1 MVETFDIWREVEF
14 RDGVAEIPAYLADLM
29 AGFPTHTMTK
39 QEAIDAANKE
49 MMHRTVSAAY
59 DGVIKEHFGGS
70 R

>member
-1 MVETFDIWREVEF
+1 MAEAYEPWREVEF
-14 RDGVAEIPAYLADLM
+14 RDGISEVPAYLADLM

-49 MMHRTVSAAY
+49 MMRRTVDTAY